1 MSRRDEY
8 RAAELAKR
16 RRDLERRAA
25 RRMKNI
31 ETGRMTSKGS
41 KR

>member
-16 RRDLERRAA
+16 KRDLERRAA

-31 ETGRMTSKGS
+31 ETGRMTIKEI